1 MFVAS
6 HLTNQPAQVENWN
19 VDALTLAAL
28 FYHPAL
34 QLARAQS
41 ESAAAGKLTAAAR
54 PNPTLSMIPGYDFSA
69 VNGAIPWI
77 PATTLDVPIET
88 AGKRRKRILQAQQI
102 AAAARFAL
110 TTTAW
115 QVRSNVHGAA
125 IDVWAASARQRLV
138 ANAIVHQSTLLRLL
152 QERVTAG
159 AIAAN
164 ELLPIQVAQVRLQ
177 ADLAAARTAAV
188 QAKTRLA
195 EAIGIPASNLPAID
209 LKEDALR
216 IDEMILEHSSEL
228 RGQALQRRADILG
241 ALARY
246 EAAQAGLQLE
256 IAKQYPD
263 VRVGPGYQWDQG
275 DHKWT
280 VMISLDLPL
289 LNQNQGPIAEAE
301 ARRAERAA
309 EVIDT
314 QARAINEIDRAMA
327 MIAAARQEEI
337 RAREALTTL
346 QKQSSAIRERLAVG
360 AADQTEVETA
370 VVEESAAEILA
381 LDATVRGL
389 AAEADLE
396 AALQV
401 PSALLESAN
410 VSGLASQ

>member
-1 MFVAS
+1 
-6 HLTNQPAQVENWN
+6 
-19 VDALTLAAL
+19 
-28 FYHPAL
+28 
-34 QLARAQS
+34 
-41 ESAAAGKLTAAAR
+41 
-54 PNPTLSMIPGYDFSA
+54 
-69 VNGAIPWI
+69 
-77 PATTLDVPIET
+77 
-88 AGKRRKRILQAQQI
+88 
-102 AAAARFAL
+102 
-110 TTTAW
+110 
-115 QVRSNVHGAA
+115 
-125 IDVWAASARQRLV
+125 
-138 ANAIVHQSTLLRLL
+138 
-152 QERVTAG
+152 
-159 AIAAN
+159 
-164 ELLPIQVAQVRLQ
+164 LLPIQVAQVRLQ

-216 IDEMILEHSSEL
+216 IDAMILEHSSEL

-301 ARRAERAA
+301 ARRTERAA

-314 QARAINEIDRAMA
+314 QARAVNEIDRAIA

-370 VVEESAAEILA
+370 AVEESAGEIVA
-381 LDATVRGL
+381 LDATVRAL